1 MTVAGTAPWWLVAV
15 VAVAGAAV
23 GEVAARRLATG
34 GYRREDELHLPVPPH
49 RWWVPVLLA
58 LVWGSLAW
66 RFGAVGH
73 VTVLPAYLYLGVLGL
88 LLAAIDADVH
98 RLPDALV
105 LPSYPVAL
113 VLLAVASWGT
123 GDWWALARA
132 AMAGAALWLA
142 YLVLALISPGG
153 LGFGDVKLAG
163 VLGLFLGWL
172 GWGPVVLA
180 TLAAFL
186 LGGLAGVVLLVA
198 RRVTRHSH
206 IAFGPAMLAGA
217 WLVVCVPVQLLTGSP
232 TS

>member
-1 MTVAGTAPWWLVAV
+1 MTVAGAAAGWLVAV

-34 GYRREDELHLPVPPH
+34 GYRREDEQHLPVPPH

-73 VTVLPAYLYLGVLGL
+73 LTVLPAYLYLGVLGVV
-88 LLAAIDADVH
+88 LAAIDADVH

-113 VLLAVASWGT
+113 VLLAGASWGT
-123 GDWWALARA
+123 GDWWSLVRA
-132 AMAGAALWLA
+132 ALAGAALWLA

-153 LGFGDVKLAG
+153 L
-163 VLGLFLGWL
+163 
-172 GWGPVVLA
+172 
-180 TLAAFL
+180 
-186 LGGLAGVVLLVA
+186 AGVVLLLG

-232 TS
+232 TG